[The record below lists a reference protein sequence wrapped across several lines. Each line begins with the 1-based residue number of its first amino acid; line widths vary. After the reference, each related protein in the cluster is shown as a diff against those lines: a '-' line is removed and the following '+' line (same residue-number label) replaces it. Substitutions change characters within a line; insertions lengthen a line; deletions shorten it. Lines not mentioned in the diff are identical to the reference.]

1 MEVHARCRFKIRNI
15 FTTTYTS
22 CVDLTK
28 HVGLQGALQRTNSN
42 LPARSEI
49 IIVSGENR
57 CGSRNEMA

>member
-1 MEVHARCRFKIRNI
+1 MQDQKYIYHHVAW
-15 FTTTYTS
+15 

-42 LPARSEI
+42 LPARNEI

-57 CGSRNEMA
+57 CENRNEMA